1 MTGYHVQELETILDS
16 APLSEVLDTM
26 RLLCYE
32 KAHAYQDHQDRI
44 RARQWNK
51 SGRVLSKAQAHIER
65 IEEQ

>member
-1 MTGYHVQELETILDS
+1 MLVSYHIEELETILDS
-16 APLSEVLDTM
+16 APLSEVLDTI

-32 KAHAYQDHQDRI
+32 KANAYHQDRI
-44 RARQWNK
+44 RARTWEK